1 MNIMLALR
9 LVIAGTAAVLAFC
22 AAGCATDAPKAPP
35 PTAESPATAPP
46 TNRVVGPLTEA
57 DAAALATMN
66 DKIRDYIA
74 FHKKIEDGLPA
85 LPKDATPIQID
96 KNQRLFE
103 ESVRK
108 ARVSAK
114 PGDIFTAE
122 ARPVITRLIAAEFGG
137 PEGAQLKASI
147 MDENPVGMK
156 LAVNMRYPDT
166 VPISTVPPPILQ
178 TLPKLTE
185 DLEYRFIG
193 DNLILL
199 DTHAHV
205 IADFIENVF
214 PK

>member
-1 MNIMLALR
+1 MTLSLR
-9 LVIAGTAAVLAFC
+9 CGIAGAATAIVLCSGAC
-22 AAGCATDAPKAPP
+22 GRDTPKAPP
-35 PTAESPATAPP
+35 PTTESPADAPP
-46 TNRVVGPLTEA
+46 TKRVVGPLSEA

-66 DKIRDYIA
+66 DKIKDYVA
-74 FHKKIEDGLPA
+74 FHSKIEQALPA

-103 ESVRK
+103 DNVRK
-108 ARVSAK
+108 SRATAK
-114 PGDIFTAE
+114 RGDIFTAE
-122 ARPVITRLIAAEFGG
+122 ATPVIMRLIAAEFGG
-137 PEGAQLKASI
+137 PDGAQLKASI
-147 MDENPVGMK
+147 MDENPAGMK
-156 LAVNMRYPDT
+156 LAVNMRYPDV

-185 DLEYRFIG
+185 DLEYRFVG

-199 DTHAHV
+199 DSHAHV